1 MGLDVFEHL
10 LGANYE
16 KVLCFLIAPLPVL
29 YGNEHWFGTK
39 PAAARGYAAKRP
51 AKHACAGTGSDTA
64 GAARPAAGSSW
75 RELSEQPQTGSATR
89 SLADAAGR
97 S

>member
-39 PAAARGYAAKRP
+39 PAAACGYAAKRP
-51 AKHACAGTGSDTA
+51 AKHPCAGTRGDGP
-64 GAARPAAGSSW
+64 GAARPAAGSAW
-75 RELSEQPQTGSATR
+75 CEQSEQPQTGSATR
-89 SLADAAGR
+89 ARGDTAGR